1 MLSYAKE
8 GVFSVKSEQNRS
20 GATARARGAASRREK
35 KIRKKPKNGI
45 IAILAVAAAVVCVCV
60 FGLISACSF
69 SGGAD
74 VCGNGVT
81 VAGYDCSG
89 KTRDEVLAYLST
101 IDDPYAQLEL
111 TLSVDDGSAT
121 EVMTAEDIEL
131 KFDAAKTAD
140 AAFTFGKGSIFD
152 MLSAQMGSKEVG
164 YSYSYDQLKL
174 EKLLNSFAKSAGG
187 TLVQHE
193 IEIGE
198 SAVVV
203 HAGKDGLGVD
213 VKSLRSRVLDS
224 LAGMTSPEQ
233 TITVSKVNTSPS
245 QISAQELYELTKR
258 DAQDAK
264 YAVKDGTV
272 VVEAEIDGR
281 EIDINTANELLNGF
295 GTGSSDITI
304 PFIMTEAQVKA
315 DSLSMSLFADEL
327 GKFSTKYMTSNVPR
341 STNVELAAK
350 YINNKI
356 ILPGEEFSYNG
367 TVGKR
372 SAERGFKAA
381 SVYENNKMVDGLGGG
396 ICQTSSTLYGA
407 VLYAD
412 LEVTERHEHSLE
424 VSYAPLGMDATVAYG
439 SLDFRFKNNTDA
451 PLKISSSWG
460 GGTVSVK
467 ILGTKADKNRRV
479 DISTKTISSVPY
491 GVTEIQDSTL
501 PAGQRV
507 VDAPGFKGYVVDTYK
522 IIYENGNEV
531 ENKLLHRSKYT
542 MVNRVVRVGTGN
554 AAGSEAPAEAT
565 PTPDSSAAPKPSAEP
580 TKEPSQS
587 SAPSAVPSP
596 AVMPDGL

>member
-1 MLSYAKE
+1 M
-8 GVFSVKSEQNRS
+8 KSEQNRS
-20 GATARARGAASRREK
+20 GATARTRSAASRREK
-35 KIRKKPKNGI
+35 KIRKKSKNGI
-45 IAILAVAAAVVCVCV
+45 IAILVVAVAVVCVCV

-101 IDDPYAQLEL
+101 IDDPYAQLKL

-131 KFDAAKTAD
+131 EFDAAKTAD
-140 AAFTFGKGSIFD
+140 AAFAFGKGNIFD
-152 MLSAQMGSKEVG
+152 ALSAQMGSKEVG

-174 EKLLNSFAKSAGG
+174 ERLLNSFAKSAGG

-213 VKSLRSRVLDS
+213 VKALKGKVLDS
-224 LAGMTSPEQ
+224 IANLTSPEQ
-233 TITVSKVNTSPS
+233 AITVSKVNTSPS
-245 QISAQELYELTKR
+245 QMSAQELYELTKR
-258 DAQDAK
+258 DAQDAR

-272 VVEAEIDGR
+272 VVEAEVDGR

-295 GTGSSDITI
+295 GTGSPDVTI
-304 PFIMTEAQVKA
+304 PFVMHEAQVKA

-356 ILPGEEFSYNG
+356 LLPGEEFSYNG

-372 SAERGFKAA
+372 TADRGFKAA

-439 SLDFRFKNNTDA
+439 SLDFRFKNNTNA

-460 GGTVSVK
+460 GGTVSVR

-501 PAGQRV
+501 PAGRRV

-542 MVNRVVRVGTGN
+542 MVNRVVRVGTG
-554 AAGSEAPAEAT
+554 GSSSGEAPSETT
-565 PTPDSSAAPKPSAEP
+565 PTPSSSATPKPNTEP
-580 TKEPSQS
+580 TSTKAPAQS
-587 SAPSAVPSP
+587 SAPSATPSSVP
-596 AVMPDGL
+596 MPDGL